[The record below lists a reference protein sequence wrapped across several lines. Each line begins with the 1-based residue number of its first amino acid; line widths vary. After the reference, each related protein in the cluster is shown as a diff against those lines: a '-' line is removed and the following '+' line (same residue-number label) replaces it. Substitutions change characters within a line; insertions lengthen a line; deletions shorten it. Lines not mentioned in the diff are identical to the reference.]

1 LGVPMKASARRKCLH
16 CHQLFLPD
24 PRNQY
29 HQRYC
34 SRPACRRR
42 SKTDSRRRWLQ
53 KPENQNYFRGPEN
66 SRRVKEW
73 RKRHPGY
80 WRKQPSAPEGPLQ
93 DFCSA
98 QVVQNEAVAKKGPPA
113 ALQDLCLTEPAVL
126 VGLVSTLA
134 GSALPEDIA
143 SLADQL
149 RRKGQDILYQ
159 NATARPQSAL

>member
-1 LGVPMKASARRKCLH
+1 MSVPMKVSARRKCLH
-16 CHQLFLPD
+16 CHELFLPD

-34 SRPACRRR
+34 SKRVCRRR

-80 WRKQPSAPEGPLQ
+80 WRKKPSAPDGPLQ

-98 QVVQNEAVAKKGPPA
+98 QVVQNEAVGKKDSPY
-113 ALQDLCLTEPAVL
+113 ALLCVTRSLSERTSCRSQRRLIA
-126 VGLVSTLA
+126 
-134 GSALPEDIA
+134 DIP
-143 SLADQL
+143 
-149 RRKGQDILYQ
+149 RRSEQANRLCRETR
-159 NATARPQSAL
+159 N